1 MPLGSRVLP
10 VAQWAAFAHDAS
22 SVPQARHLLR
32 DVLDRAGADETTRAE
47 VEVVLSEIIGNSVRH
62 ARPLQRE
69 GLPGGI
75 EVACRLVP
83 GGEHADQ
90 HVELSVTDG
99 GSASSVHPVHA
110 RESDTSGR
118 GLRIVDSLTTEWGVV
133 EDLDDLT
140 RTVWATFGGPRRRAP
155 R

>member
-1 MPLGSRVLP
+1 MPLGTRVLP

-62 ARPLQRE
+62 ARPLRRPGVPGGVE
-69 GLPGGI
+69 VSCRLLPGGDY
-75 EVACRLVP
+75 
-83 GGEHADQ
+83 ADQ
-90 HVELSVTDG
+90 HVEIAVTDG
-99 GSASSVHPVHA
+99 GAGGPVAPLHA
-110 RESDTSGR
+110 RPSDTHGR
-118 GLRIVDSLTTEWGVV
+118 GLRIVESLACEWGVV
-133 EDLDDLT
+133 EDVDELT
-140 RTVWATFGGPRRRAP
+140 RTVWATFGGPRRRSP